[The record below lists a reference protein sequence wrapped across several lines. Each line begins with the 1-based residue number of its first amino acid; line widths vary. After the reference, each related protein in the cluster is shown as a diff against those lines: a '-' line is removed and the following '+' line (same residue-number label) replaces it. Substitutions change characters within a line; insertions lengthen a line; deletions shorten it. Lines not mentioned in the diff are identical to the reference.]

1 MPSLWT
7 LVLLHLALATLLAAD
22 LLLRRKEPLATL
34 AWLQGLFLLPGLGA
48 LLYVLVGAASV
59 RRRKFR
65 RKRRLLGEF
74 AARLAARGKGAGG
87 VREPPSGLT
96 QTAAETLSIAIRT
109 SRLLPTRGNRVAIFD
124 SPPEVYG
131 ALEQAVAGASRHIHF
146 EYYIFQPDE
155 TGSHFL
161 DLLTRKAR
169 QGVEVR
175 LLLDAVGS
183 RSLGSQ
189 HTASFT
195 AAGGRLAWFLPL
207 GALPP
212 RFALHLRNHRKLAVV
227 DGVAAFTGGVNIGD
241 EYRGRWARKPSWTD
255 THLRVEGPAVH
266 QLQEVFAEDW
276 FFAAGEELTADK
288 YFPPQEL
295 RGDAVVHVVASGPD
309 DPARAIH
316 ATLFHAV
323 AAARRRVWIATPYF
337 IPDGA
342 ITTALTSSAQ
352 RGVDVRLLLPERT
365 DHPLVDRAGE
375 SFLPGLLEAGVRVF
389 RYEAGMLHSKLV
401 AVDGQW
407 GTLGSANM
415 DIRSFRLN
423 FELNLLIFSPTLCRR
438 LEEIFERDLRH
449 SSPYTRSHVDAA
461 SLPRRVTTAACRLL
475 APLL

>member
-1 MPSLWT
+1 MPSPWT
-7 LVLLHLALATLLAAD
+7 LLLVHLTVATVLSAH

-48 LLYVLVGAASV
+48 LFYLLVGAATI
-59 RRRKFR
+59 RRRTFR
-65 RKRRLLGEF
+65 RRRRLVGEF
-74 AARLAARGKGAGG
+74 AARLSARGQGG
-87 VREPPSGLT
+87 GLRTPPPELT
-96 QTAAETLSIAIRT
+96 RTAAETLAVAIRT
-109 SRLLPTRGNRVAIFD
+109 SRALPTRGNEVEVYD
-124 SPPEVYG
+124 SPSEVYD
-131 ALEQAVAGASRHIHF
+131 ALERAVEAAADHVHF

-155 TGSHFL
+155 TGRRFL
-161 DLLTRKAR
+161 ELLTRKAKE
-169 QGVEVR
+169 GVQVR
-175 LLLDAVGS
+175 LLLDSVGS
-183 RSLGSQ
+183 RRLGTGFTSPL
-189 HTASFT
+189 T
-195 AAGGRLAWFLPL
+195 AAGGTVGWFLPL

-227 DGVAAFTGGVNIGD
+227 DGTVAFTGGVNIGD
-241 EYRGRWARKPSWTD
+241 EYRGRWARKPTWTD
-255 THLRVEGPAVH
+255 THLRVGGPAVQ

-276 FFAAGEELTADK
+276 FFTTGEELTDDR

-295 RGDAVVHVVASGPD
+295 RGDAIVHTVASGPD
-309 DPARAIH
+309 DPARALH

-323 AAARRRVWIATPYF
+323 ASARQRVWIATPYF

-342 ITTALTSSAQ
+342 ILSALAVSAM

-375 SFLPGLLEAGVRVF
+375 SFLPGLLEAGVQVF

-415 DIRSFRLN
+415 DIRSFRFN
-423 FELNLLIFSPTLCRR
+423 FELNLLVFSPSLARR
-438 LEEIFERDLRH
+438 LEGIFEGDLRH
-449 SSPYTRSHVDAA
+449 SSAYTRARVAAA
-461 SLPRRVTTAACRLL
+461 SLPHRLATAGCRLL